1 MHSFFSLFSILDWE
15 IEWSIMRCWTFF
27 IRYRQDINNFV
38 EVLGQLHLFATGAN
52 IPDLRVVH
60 RHDRHG
66 VRGNLLRDHL
76 SNDGHRQHRLQP
88 HRGNL
93 PHPRCWIIRWP
104 DHFRNWLFPPG
115 LYLWNGI
122 ALCSSTA
129 SVVTWMVQFYLRLT
143 HNLLIRE
150 YRSASADYFKTLL

>member
-1 MHSFFSLFSILDWE
+1 M
-15 IEWSIMRCWTFF
+15 
-27 IRYRQDINNFV
+27 
-38 EVLGQLHLFATGAN
+38 FATGAN

-60 RHDRHG
+60 RNDRHG

-76 SNDGHRQHRLQP
+76 SHDGHRQHRLQP
-88 HRGNL
+88 HRGHL
-93 PHPRCWIIRWP
+93 PHPRCWIIRGS
-104 DHFRNWLFPPG
+104 DHFKNWFSPPG

-150 YRSASADYFKTLL
+150 YRSTTLKHFCSQYYFKGIYLALQARSSSHSSLRDGSHYQIG